1 MRRLGLK
8 VLVATAAASAVLW
21 FLQRRVEP
29 QPGPS
34 HRGAASGVA
43 SVVAP
48 SQFAM
53 AKAKGELWQP
63 AAAEPLL
70 VAAATPPS
78 PPQPSPPPPEAGSL
92 RRPIPHRL
100 HQSWKSAAIP
110 KVWAPFIRSWV
121 DLHPGWSY
129 TFYSDDA
136 LRRFFVAELP
146 EFLAVRIRRPLS
158 HPA

>member
-8 VLVATAAASAVLW
+8 VLAATAAASAVLW

-34 HRGAASGVA
+34 DRVAASAVA
-43 SVVAP
+43 SMVAP

-63 AAAEPLL
+63 AAAEPPL

-100 HQSWKSAAIP
+100 HQSWKTSAIP

-146 EFLAVRIRRPLS
+146 EFLAVRIRRPLP

>member
-34 HRGAASGVA
+34 DRGAASAVA
-43 SVVAP
+43 SMVAP

-53 AKAKGELWQP
+53 AKAKADG
-63 AAAEPLL
+63 
-70 VAAATPPS
+70 

-100 HQSWKSAAIP
+100 HQSWKTSAIP

>member
-21 FLQRRVEP
+21 LPLLFPHLVAPGCRWLRWPPWEEPCQRRVEP
-29 QPGPS
+29 
-34 HRGAASGVA
+34 RVAASAVA
-43 SVVAP
+43 SMVAP

-53 AKAKGELWQP
+53 AKAKADG
-63 AAAEPLL
+63 
-70 VAAATPPS
+70 